1 MKEAATAI
9 TQNLNCFGN
18 LNWAQLSFSLK
29 DGITPQFKAISNDFR
44 MKELSREKH
53 YRIHSHCWSQVCSK
67 CNTLWKKK
75 KSWFKAMQCCHRI
88 FPCPSP
94 CDGNLTW
101 LWSCDRYFSLWWLT
115 RACDIW
121 FTDVLST
128 HSITSSIFIL
138 KYSNTECLTAII
150 RDFVKKSLGTGDGKV

>member
-29 DGITPQFKAISNDFR
+29 DGITPQFKAISNDFS